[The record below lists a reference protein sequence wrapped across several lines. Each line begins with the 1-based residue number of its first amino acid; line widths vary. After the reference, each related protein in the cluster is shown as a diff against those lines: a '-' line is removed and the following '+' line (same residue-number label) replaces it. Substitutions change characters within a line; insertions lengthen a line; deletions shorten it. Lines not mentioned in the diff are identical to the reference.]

1 MNAVST
7 TPVDRLPIAPA
18 ASESAAVLSVIE
30 RMATNPEIDIS
41 KLEKL
46 MEMHER
52 IVARNAK
59 SAYAAALAE
68 MQAEMP
74 EIEERGKITVR
85 KKDASGERTG
95 DVQQATPYA
104 LWEDIN
110 AAIKPVMAKHGFA
123 LSFRT
128 GQSVDGRVT
137 VTGILMH
144 REGHQEET
152 TMILQHDTTG
162 SKNAVQAIGSSTSY
176 GKRYTAAALL
186 NLTSRDGLE
195 SDDDGTA
202 AAAPRPKT
210 QSRDVDAQ
218 MRAEIDAC
226 STVEELQRLWKSRP
240 FQIEFERHPQDW
252 RDAIIKHFNEAIELL
267 RTDPPRTVDAK
278 TTLDRQFAETVR

>member
-30 RMATNPEIDIS
+30 RTATNPEIDIS

-59 SAYAAALAE
+59 SAYAAALSS
-68 MQAEMP
+68 MQAELP
-74 EIEERGKITVR
+74 EIEENGRINYGKN
-85 KKDASGERTG
+85 KEEGPS
-95 DVQQATPYA
+95 YA

-110 AAIKPVMAKHGFA
+110 AAIKPVLAKWGFG

-128 GQSVDGRVT
+128 GHSSDGRVT
-137 VTGILMH
+137 VTGILSH
-144 REGHQEET
+144 KEGHQEET
-152 TMILQHDTTG
+152 TMALMHDSSG
-162 SKNAVQAIGSSTSY
+162 AKNAVQAIGSSVSY

-195 SDDDGTA
+195 RDDNGTA
-202 AAAPRPKT
+202 AGAPRPKT
-210 QSRDVDAQ
+210 QSRDIDAQ

-240 FQIEFERHPQDW
+240 FQIEFERHPADW

-267 RTDPPRTVDAK
+267 RSDPPRTVDAK